1 MRKLI
6 TFVFIALFGLGY
18 AFAQEASL
26 TSPVARTSE
35 AKYKIR
41 SFVVVNP
48 PGGTASAAI
57 DVSVQDSSNNE
68 IRVASFSIPDSTH
81 PGATVGGLVTAMMTV
96 RATETGTDA
105 RKMQFRVL
113 GYFFDQGYFPVSSL
127 AP

>member
-6 TFVFIALFGLGY
+6 PLLLLLGASLY
-18 AFAQEASL
+18 AQEATL
-26 TSPVARTSE
+26 TSPVARGSE

-48 PGGTASAAI
+48 PGATASASI
-57 DVSVQDSSNNE
+57 DISVQDSGNNE
-68 IRVASFSIPDSTH
+68 IRVASFSIPDATH

-96 RATETGTDA
+96 RATETGADT

-113 GYFFDQGYFPVSSL
+113 GYYSDQGYFPAVSL